1 MEYDEKS
8 ENDKTTANDI
18 TRDNIV
24 SWLADQRLVALFF
37 PPNKKPQLGTGAT
50 VQGEHRIQARV

>member
-1 MEYDEKS
+1 MTLEAPMEYDEKS

-24 SWLADQRLVALFF
+24 SWLAD
-37 PPNKKPQLGTGAT
+37 
-50 VQGEHRIQARV
+50 